1 MAKEL
6 ESSGTADFD
15 VVIVTRRLPAASL
28 EPLRLRARTRLVV
41 HDSEEPPTPAELRA
55 LCAAGGGAAAL
66 LCTLSDAVD
75 AAAVAAC
82 GGRLRVVSTMSAGV
96 SHCDLGALRAAGARL
111 GNTPGVLTDATADL
125 VIALSLA
132 VARRVVEAA
141 AAVRSGEW
149 SSWRPYWM
157 CGKDLSRAR
166 CGIIGMGRI
175 GEAVARRL
183 RGFDCEVLYDGRS
196 GAKPAVDARLGT
208 RWAPRAELLA
218 TADFVIVLC
227 ALTPETRGMIGAA
240 ELRLMKEDAV
250 LVNASRGEVVV
261 QDELVQVLRERP
273 RMRAGLDVCSPEP
286 LPRDHPLLVEE
297 GLAARVLV
305 LPHIGS
311 ASDACRAEMTRIA
324 VSNAL
329 AALDSRRAA
338 GGRGGV
344 DVGEQRARR
353 ARQSPRSWRPRWRCH
368 RS

>member
-1 MAKEL
+1 MAT
-6 ESSGTADFD
+6 TAED
-15 VVIVTRRLPAASL
+15 VIVVTRRLPEASL
-28 EPLRLRARTRLVV
+28 AQLRARARTRVV
-41 HDSEEPPTPAELRA
+41 AHDSEEPPTPAELRA
-55 LCAAGGGAAAL
+55 LCATGGGAAAL

-75 AAAVAAC
+75 AAVVAAC

-125 VIALSLA
+125 VLALALG

-157 CGKDLSRAR
+157 QGKDLARAR

-196 GAKPAVDARLGT
+196 GAKPEVDARLGT

-218 TADFVIVLC
+218 SCDFVFVLC
-227 ALTPETRGMIGAA
+227 ALTPETRGMIGAS
-240 ELRLMKEDAV
+240 ELRAMREDAV
-250 LVNASRGEVVV
+250 LVNASRGETVV
-261 QDELVQVLRERP
+261 QEELVQVLRERP
-273 RMRAGLDVCSPEP
+273 RMRAGLDVTSPEP
-286 LPRDHPLLVEE
+286 LPTDHPLLAPD
-297 GLAARVLV
+297 LAARVLV

-311 ASDACRAEMTRIA
+311 ASEACRAEMTAIA
-324 VSNAL
+324 VRNAL
-329 AALDSRRAA
+329 AGL
-338 GGRGGV
+338 GGA
-344 DVGEQRARR
+344 DARLE
-353 ARQSPRSWRPRWRCH
+353 AEVQLA
-368 RS
+368 

>member
-1 MAKEL
+1 MSAVSEL
-6 ESSGTADFD
+6 SAPPASGAASTAAADD
-15 VVIVTRRLPAASL
+15 VVVVTRRLPAAFL
-28 EPLRLRARTRLVV
+28 EPLRARARTRLVV
-41 HDSEEPPTPAELRA
+41 HDSEDPPTPAELRA
-55 LCAAGGGAAAL
+55 LCAAGGGGGGAAAL
-66 LCTLSDAVD
+66 LCTLSDTVD

-125 VIALSLA
+125 VVALALA
-132 VARRVVEAA
+132 TARRLVEAA

-157 CGKDLSRAR
+157 CGKDLARAR

-183 RGFDCEVLYDGRS
+183 RGFDCEVIYDGRS
-196 GAKPAVDARLGT
+196 GAKPEVDLRLGT

-240 ELRLMKEDAV
+240 ELRAMKEDSV
-250 LVNASRGEVVV
+250 FINASRGEVVR

-286 LPRDHPLLVEE
+286 LPRNHPLLAEE

-305 LPHIGS
+305 LPHVGS
-311 ASDACRAEMTRIA
+311 ASEACRAEMTRIA
-324 VSNAL
+324 VANAL
-329 AALDSRRAA
+329 AALDGAA
-338 GGRGGV
+338 RLEAEV
-344 DVGEQRARR
+344 EL
-353 ARQSPRSWRPRWRCH
+353 
-368 RS
+368 